1 MTDPNTLA
9 SARYIFTT
17 GRRIH
22 DRVQQITTAACMDEG
37 SDSRFGELS
46 APQMNMIMMIRVRET
61 VSVTQLASLLNVSPP
76 SASTMV
82 DRLVERGLLTRTP
95 CSEDRRKVDIRVSPE
110 AIEEI
115 SRVEEKVLG
124 AFVELVQAV
133 GPETTRMWCEV
144 LHRIKNVLENDQTLP
159 T

>member
-1 MTDPNTLA
+1 MTDPNTLT

-22 DRVQQITTAACMDEG
+22 DRVQQITTAACMEEG
-37 SDSRFGELS
+37 CDSRFGELS
-46 APQMNMIMMIRVRET
+46 APQMNMILMIRVRGA

-82 DRLVERGLLTRTP
+82 DRLVERGLLTRMP
-95 CSEDRRKVDIRVSPE
+95 SNEDRRKVVIRVSPE

-115 SRVEEKVLG
+115 SRIEEKVLS
-124 AFVELVQAV
+124 AFVELVEAL

-144 LHRIKNVLENDQTLP
+144 LARIKEVLENRQPLAT
-159 T
+159 

>member
-1 MTDPNTLA
+1 MTDPNTLT

-22 DRVQQITTAACMDEG
+22 DRVQQIITAACMEEG
-37 SDSRFGELS
+37 DDSRFGELS
-46 APQMNMIMMIRVRET
+46 APQMNMILMIRVREA

-95 CSEDRRKVDIRVSPE
+95 SSKDRRKVVIRVSPE
-110 AIEEI
+110 AIAQI
-115 SRVEEKVLG
+115 SRVEEKVLS
-124 AFVELVQAV
+124 AFVELVEAL

-144 LHRIKNVLENDQTLP
+144 LDRIKDVLEKK
-159 T
+159 